1 MALMR
6 DERGARQGVAKQ
18 KGYKTRPAV
27 RLEYCVKRRLLM
39 EAGQCAGSALCYRA
53 STRETVEQ

>member
-1 MALMR
+1 MGLMR

-27 RLEYCVKRRLLM
+27 RLEYCVKRRLLY
-39 EAGQCAGSALCYRA
+39 GSGAVCRQRIVLSC
-53 STRETVEQ
+53 